1 MGSLILFALI
11 GAELQMDAFYWCVY
25 GAIVTFC
32 IVKAIIEEV
41 IKDG

>member
-11 GAELQMDAFYWCVY
+11 GVKLQMDAFYWCIY

-32 IVKAIIEEV
+32 IVKAIIEVVTE
-41 IKDG
+41 DG